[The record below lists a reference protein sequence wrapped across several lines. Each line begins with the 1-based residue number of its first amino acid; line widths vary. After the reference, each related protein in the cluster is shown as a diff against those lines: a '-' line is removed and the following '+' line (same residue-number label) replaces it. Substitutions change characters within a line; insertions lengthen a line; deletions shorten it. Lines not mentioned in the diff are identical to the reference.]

1 MSILNIKV
9 HPVVLFNVL
18 DLFER
23 RPLGQERVIG
33 TVLGQNDKNGNI
45 EMTNCFVVQHSEGNG
60 EVAFNLEVARELF
73 DLHRKNN
80 PNEAIVGWFSAGI
93 TDFVVNEYSVVIHEY
108 YSRETNNPIHLT
120 VNPNKSGVNMKA
132 FIATPF
138 GVPNKS
144 ANGIMFSPIK
154 NVSIVGGYET
164 ELVGLKACMLASGV
178 PDKTVNQSYDSEVE
192 MIFSYCK
199 KSAELIGQII
209 RFIDENILNSTS
221 AKNLPVNSN
230 HIGRQL
236 MSMIES
242 VVPLKDDDD
251 VLNTNLKDLL
261 MVIYLANLTKT
272 QLMLHEKLN
281 NW

>member
-1 MSILNIKV
+1 
-9 HPVVLFNVL
+9 
-18 DLFER
+18 
-23 RPLGQERVIG
+23 
-33 TVLGQNDKNGNI
+33 
-45 EMTNCFVVQHSEGNG
+45 MTNCFVVQHSEGNG

-93 TDFVVNEYSVVIHEY
+93 TEFTVNEYSVVIHDY

-120 VNPNKSGVNMKA
+120 VNPSKSGINIKGKSRKHVYIVYDWSLTISVLFPLLHIA

-154 NVSIVGGYET
+154 NVSVVGGYET

-178 PDKTVNQSYDSEVE
+178 PDKTVNQSYESEVD

-199 KSAELIGQII
+199 KSSDLISQII
-209 RFIDENILNSTS
+209 TFIDENILSTSS

-281 NW
+281 SW

>member
-1 MSILNIKV
+1 
-9 HPVVLFNVL
+9 
-18 DLFER
+18 
-23 RPLGQERVIG
+23 
-33 TVLGQNDKNGNI
+33 
-45 EMTNCFVVQHSEGNG
+45 
-60 EVAFNLEVARELF
+60 
-73 DLHRKNN
+73 
-80 PNEAIVGWFSAGI
+80 
-93 TDFVVNEYSVVIHEY
+93 
-108 YSRETNNPIHLT
+108 
-120 VNPNKSGVNMKA
+120 
-132 FIATPF
+132 
-138 GVPNKS
+138 
-144 ANGIMFSPIK
+144 MFSPIK

-178 PDKTVNQSYDSEVE
+178 PDKTINQSYDSEVD

-199 KSAELIGQII
+199 KSSDLISQII
-209 RFIDENILNSTS
+209 RFIDDNILNATS

-251 VLNTNLKDLL
+251 VLSTNLKDLL

-272 QLMLHEKLN
+272 QLMLHEKLS